1 MTADAGA
8 KTGRERP
15 RGRRRAAFSAIF
27 LALAASILA
36 AIFFGG
42 LRLGGSRAAEPTAAA
57 EGPLE
62 ARDLA
67 VAVEARRTRI
77 TLALDRPAPVRVF
90 TLAAPPRLV
99 VDLPATRFGAGADRG
114 AVGGL
119 VVASHRGEAS
129 GKRARMVFDLAESVR
144 IVEATLLDDGGVHLV
159 VDLERASAEEMRAST
174 PRLVGAVAT
183 TAAIGPVGKGD
194 RLAPARTAP
203 VATAAPPP
211 AAAKPVIVVDP
222 GHGGVDVG
230 TRSPAT
236 GTFEK
241 TVVLAMAET
250 MIRALEATGR
260 YDVRSTRRTDVFVPL
275 GQRVAFAREAKADL
289 LLSIHAD
296 AEFDHSVRGAT
307 IYTVSEKP
315 SDAQAAALAA
325 KENAADALAGHVV
338 AEERDEVGDILAE
351 LTLRETRRFSLIA
364 ARDILEEYRRHGRLV
379 KGEAHRQAGLKV
391 LRAHDVPS
399 VLVEIGFLSNKDDEA
414 LMTSQPWREATAKS
428 LVSAIDRF
436 FADRGVPGAARAA
449 EAARKG
455 EANGERAPA
464 SP

>member
-1 MTADAGA
+1 MRADAEA
-8 KTGRERP
+8 RTGREPTRT
-15 RGRRRAAFSAIF
+15 GRRMAFSATL
-27 LALAASILA
+27 LALLA
-36 AIFFGG
+36 LVLAGVFVAGPRF
-42 LRLGGSRAAEPTAAA
+42 GGSRAAEVTPTVQAAI
-57 EGPLE
+57 E
-62 ARDLA
+62 ARDVA

-77 TLALDRPAPVRVF
+77 RVDFDRSAPVRVF
-90 TLAAPPRLV
+90 TLAEPPRLV
-99 VDLPATRFGAGADRG
+99 VDLPATRFALGEDRRV
-114 AVGGL
+114 AGGL
-119 VVASHRGEAS
+119 VAAAHWGEATET
-129 GKRARMVFDLAESVR
+129 RARMVFDLAASAR
-144 IVEATLLDDGGVHLV
+144 IAEATLEENGGARLV
-159 VDLERASAEEMRAST
+159 VDLERASAEEMRTAT
-174 PRLVGAVAT
+174 PRRLGEGTT
-183 TAAIGPVGKGD
+183 TATIGTGAKAD
-194 RLAPARTAP
+194 RLAPAKPVAP
-203 VATAAPPP
+203 VASAVPAPP
-211 AAAKPVIVVDP
+211 AKPVIVVDP

-250 MIRALEATGR
+250 VIEALKATGR
-260 YDVRSTRRTDVFVPL
+260 YDVRTTRSTDVFVPL
-275 GQRVAFAREAKADL
+275 GQRVAFARAAKADL

-307 IYTVSEKP
+307 IYTVSERP

-325 KENAADALAGHVV
+325 KENAADALAGHVAV
-338 AEERDEVGDILAE
+338 EERDEVGDILAE

-399 VLVEIGFLSNKDDEA
+399 VLVEIGFLSNKEDEA
-414 LMTSQPWREATAKS
+414 LMTSQSWRETTAKS
-428 LVSAIDRF
+428 LVAAIDRF
-436 FADRGVPGAARAA
+436 FGDRGVPGAARAA

-455 EANGERAPA
+455 EGDGARAPA